1 MQNNISAE
9 MKDTQNAIVDGV
21 NLMNIHVETT
31 DHNHMYKDTGV
42 LATGPIS
49 TDLKMPIK
57 KN

>member
-1 MQNNISAE
+1 

-21 NLMNIHVETT
+21 NLMNILVETT

-49 TDLKMPIK
+49 ADLKNAYK
-57 KN
+57 EELEQKLLNL